1 MSESANSLQA
11 DYMQVLV
18 AQLRYQNPLEPLDN
32 NEMTSQLAMFAQLEK
47 LETLNTSFS
56 GVLDNVQASYAASLV
71 GKDISFL
78 GEAEDGNVDILQGR
92 VEKTY
97 KSTTDDSLYLVIGEY
112 ALGLEDVISVN
123 AASPTE
129 NESETTTE
137 SE

>member
-1 MSESANSLQA
+1 MLESANSLQA

-47 LETLNTSFS
+47 LEKLNTSFDD
-56 GVLDNVQASYAASLV
+56 VLDNIEGSYAASLV

-78 GEAEDGNVDILQGR
+78 GEAEDGNIDILQGT

-97 KSTTDDSLYLVIGEY
+97 KDTMDDKLYLVIGEY
-112 ALGLEDVISVN
+112 ALGLKDVISVN
-123 AASPTE
+123 GVSQTVS
-129 NESETTTE
+129 ESK
-137 SE
+137 

>member
-1 MSESANSLQA
+1 MSESAGSLQA

-47 LETLNTSFS
+47 LETLNTSFDD
-56 GVLDNVQASYAASLV
+56 VLDNVEGSYAASLV

-78 GEAEDGNVDILQGR
+78 GEAEDGNIDILQGT
-92 VEKTY
+92 VERTY
-97 KSTTDDSLYLVIGEY
+97 KNTSEDELYLIVGEY
-112 ALGLEDVISVN
+112 ALGVKDVISVN
-123 AASPTE
+123 AASQA
-129 NESETTTE
+129 ESETTTE